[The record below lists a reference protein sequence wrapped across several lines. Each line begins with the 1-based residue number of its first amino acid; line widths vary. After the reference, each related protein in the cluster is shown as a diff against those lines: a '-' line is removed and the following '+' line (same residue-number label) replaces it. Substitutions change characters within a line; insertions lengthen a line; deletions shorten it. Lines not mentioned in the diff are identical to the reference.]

1 MCVALEISY
10 QAKVKPKA
18 STEMID
24 RISAK
29 DRFVFTTVVSLQNNF
44 NVLQR
49 LNLF

>member
-1 MCVALEISY
+1 MEHWKLVSG

-18 STEMID
+18 STEMVG

-44 NVLQR
+44 HVLQR